1 VHGLIFFYIRKF
13 AESLPQGFARA
24 AGPASGQS
32 GIVRQAGNYLPSGSY
47 PDDDAVALLQALADA
62 QEEPLG
68 DTVARFGEFLAPH
81 LVKVAGTLVDPE
93 WRTLDL
99 VEHTEEL
106 IHGMIRMAKPGA
118 EPPVLQAV
126 RIGPQE
132 LHLVYSSRR
141 RLCLL
146 ATGLLR
152 GLARHFGETVE
163 IEESGCMLRGDPFCA
178 FVIRVTG
185 RETHASGSPLC
196 ETLVLKPGMGSEAA
210 DAVDADPGLLPEED
224 GVADDPVP
232 TAIGGHRILG
242 LVGAGA
248 MGRVYLAHDDRL
260 DRRVAIKVMNRQ
272 RARDPG
278 ARQRFLREGRAA
290 AAVEHPHVLAIHSV
304 GEHHGLPYIVMQ
316 LLDGQTLSALRAA
329 AGTVPVAEALRI
341 GREIAEGLAAAH
353 ARGLVHRD
361 IKPDNV
367 FLEGPGRSVRIIDFG
382 LARVAAE
389 DSAKLT
395 VEGTLV
401 GTPAYM
407 PPERIGDE
415 SLDAKS
421 DLFGL
426 GVVLY
431 ELLAGRLPFEGKS
444 MVAMLASIA
453 KGSPVPLAEAAPSVP
468 PEVCDVVMRLMAHRK
483 QDRPADA
490 ASVAAELRR
499 LQRKFTDDAAAG

>member
-1 VHGLIFFYIRKF
+1 MHGLIFFYIRKF
-13 AESLPQGFARA
+13 AESLPQGFAQA
-24 AGPASGQS
+24 AGAASGQS
-32 GIVRQAGNYLPSGSY
+32 SVARQAGHYLPSGSY
-47 PDDDAVALLQALADA
+47 PDDDAVALLQAIADA
-62 QEEPLG
+62 QGEPLG
-68 DTVARFGEFLAPH
+68 ETVTRFGDFLAPH

-99 VEHTEEL
+99 VEHTEQL
-106 IHGMIRMAKPGA
+106 IHAMIRMAKPGA
-118 EPPVLQAV
+118 EPPVLEAV

-152 GLARHFGETVE
+152 GLARHFGETIE
-163 IEESGCMLRGDPFCA
+163 IEESGCMLRGDPFCSFA
-178 FVIRVTG
+178 IRVTG

-196 ETLVLKPGMGSEAA
+196 ETLVLQPGAGSVAT
-210 DAVDADPGLLPEED
+210 DAVDADPGVLPEED

-232 TAIGGHRILG
+232 AAIGGHRILG

-248 MGRVYLAHDDRL
+248 MGRVYLAYDDQL
-260 DRRVAIKVMNRQ
+260 DRRVAIKVMNRR

-290 AAVEHPHVLAIHSV
+290 AAVEHPHVLAIYSV

-316 LLDGQTLSALRAA
+316 LLDGQTLASYRAA
-329 AGTVPVAEALRI
+329 TGTLPLPEALRI
-341 GREIAEGLAAAH
+341 GCEIAEGLAAAH
-353 ARGLVHRD
+353 ARGLIHRD

-382 LARVAAE
+382 LARAATE

-426 GVVLY
+426 GIVLY

-453 KGSPVPLAEAAPSVP
+453 KGAPVPLAEAAPGTP

-483 QDRPADA
+483 EDRPADA
-490 ASVAAELRR
+490 AGVAAELGR
-499 LQRKFTDDAAAG
+499 LERKFADRG

>member
-13 AESLPQGFARA
+13 AESLPKGLAPT
-24 AGPASGQS
+24 AGPGTGQTS
-32 GIVRQAGNYLPSGSY
+32 VVRQAGHYLPSGSY
-47 PDDDAVALLQALADA
+47 PDGDAVALLQAVADA
-62 QEEPLG
+62 KGEPLG
-68 DTVARFGEFLAPH
+68 DTVTRFGEFLAPH
-81 LVKVAGTLVDPE
+81 LVKVAGPLVDPA

-99 VEHTEEL
+99 VEHTEQL
-106 IHGMIRMAKPGA
+106 IHAMVRVEKPGA
-118 EPPVLQAV
+118 EPPVLEAV
-126 RIGPQE
+126 RIGPDE

-146 ATGLLR
+146 ASGLVR

-163 IEESGCMLRGDPFCA
+163 IDEPGCMLRGDPFCS
-178 FVIRVTG
+178 FVIRVAG
-185 RETHASGSPLC
+185 RDTHASGSPLF
-196 ETLVLKPGMGSEAA
+196 ETVALPPGTDSVAL
-210 DAVDADPGLLPEED
+210 DAMDTDPGLLPDDD

-232 TAIGGHRILG
+232 AAIDGHRILG

-248 MGRVYLAHDDRL
+248 MGRVYLAHDERL

-272 RARDPG
+272 RARDAG

-304 GEHHGLPYIVMQ
+304 GEYAGLPYIVMQ
-316 LLDGQTLSALRAA
+316 LLDGQTLGAYRAA
-329 AGTVPVAEALRI
+329 AVTLSLTEALRI

-353 ARGLVHRD
+353 DRGLVHRD

-367 FLEGPGRSVRIIDFG
+367 FLEGPRRSVRIIDFG
-382 LARVAAE
+382 LARAAAD

-395 VEGTLV
+395 VEGTVV

-426 GVVLY
+426 GVILY

-444 MVAMLASIA
+444 MVSMLASIA
-453 KGSPVPLAEAAPSVP
+453 KGTPMPLAQAAPRTP
-468 PEVCDVVMRLMAHRK
+468 REVCDLVMRLMAHRK
-483 QDRPADA
+483 ADRPADA
-490 ASVAAELRR
+490 AGVAAELAR
-499 LQRKFTDDAAAG
+499 LERKFADRE